1 MMCMSATISEDA
13 EVLWHLRYGHL
24 NFRSLS
30 ELNSKDLVHGL
41 PKLNVRKSICEI
53 CVKSKQ
59 SRMPF
64 VSEAPKRASEALQVV
79 HSDICGPFEVPSLGG
94 SKYFITFID
103 EFTRMIW
110 SYTIKLKSEALEIFK
125 RFKISVEKESD
136 KSIKI
141 LRTYGGGEYTSKEF
155 KAFYTSQGVVH
166 EVIAPYTPQHNG
178 LAERRNRTLLNKTRS
193 MFK

>member
-1 MMCMSATISEDA
+1 M
-13 EVLWHLRYGHL
+13 
-24 NFRSLS
+24 
-30 ELNSKDLVHGL
+30 
-41 PKLNVRKSICEI
+41 
-53 CVKSKQ
+53 
-59 SRMPF
+59 
-64 VSEAPKRASEALQVV
+64 
-79 HSDICGPFEVPSLGG
+79 VPSLGG